1 MIRRTADA
9 NRKRKLD
16 IAVDFAKEIS
26 KGLLWKNPELINGL
40 YQLIRTA
47 CLLDLDIDA
56 VNTLLMLENLKI
68 FRKDEEFISLITDR
82 LVANRL

>member
-1 MIRRTADA
+1 MA
-9 NRKRKLD
+9 
-16 IAVDFAKEIS
+16 F
-26 KGLLWKNPELINGL
+26 

-56 VNTLLMLENLKI
+56 VNTLLKLENLKF

-82 LVANRL
+82 LFANRL

>member
-1 MIRRTADA
+1 MIQRTADA

-26 KGLLWKNPELINGL
+26 NGLLWKNPELINGL